1 MSTRFIPSAF
11 VMLLLTA
18 APTRAAVTC
27 VSNTNELL
35 AALDLAES
43 NGEDD
48 SLLLTDGVYTAP
60 PVGFLYQSSEGKGLS
75 ISGGYIDLAAI
86 GCVKYGPRPNQ
97 TILDA
102 PDNGPA
108 LVLVDQSSIGNPV
121 FEIEDVVLA
130 DGKEGLRFQNGTASV
145 GSHFELDRV
154 VMQNL
159 AGPTFFAEVR
169 GALRM
174 WNTLMVLNG
183 TPAAPATGGGVIR
196 LQGSTSTAVLTHNT
210 FSRNRFAA
218 ASRALKVW
226 CDGGPA
232 SIDVTNNIIRDNG
245 TAVTD
250 LDVESECDL
259 ALTFNSYDSLVG
271 GADTSCCNTNLM
283 PAFVDAINGDFRLRW
298 DAALRN
304 IGDLTPT
311 GGLPAMDFFGYQ
323 RPDGLL
329 PDLGA
334 HEFPWIFADG
344 FETGNTSKWSAV
356 AP

>member
-1 MSTRFIPSAF
+1 MSTRFFPSAF
-11 VMLLLTA
+11 VMLLLA
-18 APTRAAVTC
+18 SPPTRAAVIC

-35 AALDLAES
+35 AALDLAET

-60 PVGFLYQSSEGKGLS
+60 PVGFLYQSSEGKGLK
-75 ISGGYIDLAAI
+75 IVGGYIDLADL
-86 GCVKYGPRPNQ
+86 GCIKYGPRPNQ
-97 TILDA
+97 SIIDA
-102 PDNGPA
+102 PTTGPG
-108 LVLVDQSSIGNPV
+108 LFLVDESSSGNPL
-121 FEIEDVVLA
+121 FEIEDVTIM
-130 DGKEGLRFQNGTASV
+130 DGKEGWRFQNGTASAA
-145 GSHFELDRV
+145 SELRVERV
-154 VMQNL
+154 VMRNL
-159 AGPTFFAEVR
+159 TGPTFFAEIR

-183 TPAAPATGGGVIR
+183 TVATPATGGGVIR
-196 LQGSTSTAVLTHNT
+196 LQGSASTAVLTHNT
-210 FSRNRFAA
+210 FSSNRLVTTA
-218 ASRALKVW
+218 RTLKVW

-232 SIDVTNNIIRDNG
+232 SIDITNNIIRDNG

-259 ALTFNSYDSLVG
+259 TLTFNSYDSLIG
-271 GADTSCCNTNLM
+271 GADTSCCNTTLL
-283 PAFVDAINGDFRLRW
+283 PAFVDAAGGDFRLRW